1 MPKFLNGI
9 GKVGAPFYVE
19 EGTNTR
25 SWVRVED
32 LITVYMKLVE
42 AAVSGGGSAYWGKT
56 GYYFTASQEV
66 SQLDIAKAAGK
77 TSRSTASSS
86 RKSPNRFLLIRLMKS
101 RRYPGIGSI
110 CLRPILGAK
119 QKECPSRL
127 ATSQRLQVFGKPWKQ
142 IYWLEMLR
150 K

>member
-9 GKVGAPFYVE
+9 KKVGALCYVE

-56 GYYFTASQEV
+56 VYA
-66 SQLDIAKAAGK
+66 
-77 TSRSTASSS
+77 
-86 RKSPNRFLLIRLMKS
+86 
-101 RRYPGIGSI
+101 
-110 CLRPILGAK
+110 
-119 QKECPSRL
+119 
-127 ATSQRLQVFGKPWKQ
+127 LQP
-142 IYWLEMLR
+142 
-150 K
+150 